1 MNTYEYYTYY
11 GRDRDDWDGPH
22 TIEASSHDEAI
33 RKAWL
38 EWKGTNYRVWNSK
51 VKLIDNQ

>member
-11 GRDRDDWDGPH
+11 GRDRDDWCRH
-22 TIEASSHDEAI
+22 TIEASSLDEAI
-33 RKAWL
+33 HKAWL
-38 EWKGTNYRVWNSK
+38 EWRGTSYNVWNSK